1 MDGKGN
7 TALGAPNLT
16 DKIWLHGYG
25 ESLIDYNFNQT
36 RVGVGVTPGL
46 HKQNM
51 TFDDKLLPLGAAVF
65 VKFALRHLG

>member
-1 MDGKGN
+1 MKN
-7 TALGAPNLT
+7 
-16 DKIWLHGYG
+16 GYFG
-25 ESLIDYNFNQT
+25 
-36 RVGVGVTPGL
+36 VGVGVTPGL